1 MIWANRVTDCWRL
14 KWLVSTR
21 SLGTR
26 KHIVRTCER
35 PIEKAD
41 ARHKRDLFGIALR
54 IALKTSNDF
63 RNDDRG
69 SRPFTQRMLTP
80 AIEALRVRIL
90 RRAVWTNGPR
100 FEGVEGL
107 PALAAPP
114 IRPQRR
120 RRLAGWAG
128 VSVARWQ
135 LRKAQQCLRV
145 LESGPAIHK
154 DEDGNSAQPRI
165 SFIECKHD
173 ETRRS
178 GPGLPRS
185 SGSRPF
191 RIRTTKVS
199 AESGRRRADKSG
211 GC

>member
-69 SRPFTQRMLTP
+69 SRPFTQRMLT
-80 AIEALRVRIL
+80 AAVEALRVRVL
-90 RRAVWTNGPR
+90 RRTVWTNRTR
-100 FEGVEGL
+100 FKCVKGL
-107 PALAAPP
+107 PAIAAPP

-120 RRLAGWAG
+120 RSLAGWAG

-135 LRKAQQCLRV
+135 LREAQQCLRV

-154 DEDGNSAQPRI
+154 DKHSDCAEPGI
-165 SFIECKHD
+165 SFIECKND
-173 ETRRS
+173 EARCADQAQDCRDHQAP
-178 GPGLPRS
+178 GPSEYKPQ
-185 SGSRPF
+185 
-191 RIRTTKVS
+191 K
-199 AESGRRRADKSG
+199 
-211 GC
+211 

>member
-26 KHIVRTCER
+26 KHILRARER

-135 LRKAQQCLRV
+135 LRKAQQCLR
-145 LESGPAIHK
+145 LI
-154 DEDGNSAQPRI
+154 I
-165 SFIECKHD
+165 SC
-173 ETRRS
+173 RA
-178 GPGLPRS
+178 
-185 SGSRPF
+185 GSRPSEPRVALPWAQF
-191 RIRTTKVS
+191 L
-199 AESGRRRADKSG
+199 AETGRRLRGPGARLDVQRPVG
-211 GC
+211 AGIGNLLQIC